1 MDKKFALSTA
11 GASNNVLKINITNVL
26 SRTYGIEAITDDRL
40 MISNMLMINDK
51 LPATRTQMFYTN
63 SDNQKGATIR
73 LYESRVTDETMEI
86 EDRIPITE
94 IEMTFVRSVPE
105 NTPIEMTMA
114 LDNSGSLHIIAE
126 ELQNHSKL
134 DTTFQLSNQM
144 TEEEMNRE
152 YYKREY
158 TALAKEIARKF
169 VDKCSN
175 CIKCDDSCN
184 ICDVLFTI
192 EYLRE
197 KGLLKDE
204 F

>member
-1 MDKKFALSTA
+1 MKY
-11 GASNNVLKINITNVL
+11 NVGDRVKIKDLKNDEIYGGFYVADGMLTHCGEVL
-26 SRTYGIEAITDDRL
+26 EIVEVNRL
-40 MISNMLMINDK
+40 NDSYMLKGCGHWWFNEDMLEPIND
-51 LPATRTQMFYTN
+51 
-63 SDNQKGATIR
+63 SDDYISKGRDDSIF
-73 LYESRVTDETMEI
+73 ETETK
-86 EDRIPITE
+86 EKTSLE
-94 IEMTFVRSVPE
+94 K
-105 NTPIEMTMA
+105 A
-114 LDNSGSLHIIAE
+114 L
-126 ELQNHSKL
+126 ELLN
-134 DTTFQLSNQM
+134 M

-158 TALAKEIARKF
+158 TALAEEIARKF

-192 EYLRE
+192 EYLKE

>member
-1 MDKKFALSTA
+1 MKY
-11 GASNNVLKINITNVL
+11 NVGDRVKIKDLKNDEIYGGFYVADGMLTHCGEVL
-26 SRTYGIEAITDDRL
+26 EIVEVNRL
-40 MISNMLMINDK
+40 NDSYMLKGCGHWWFNENMLEPIND
-51 LPATRTQMFYTN
+51 
-63 SDNQKGATIR
+63 SDDYISKGRDDSIF
-73 LYESRVTDETMEI
+73 ETKKTKEKTSL
-86 EDRIPITE
+86 EK
-94 IEMTFVRSVPE
+94 
-105 NTPIEMTMA
+105 A
-114 LDNSGSLHIIAE
+114 L
-126 ELQNHSKL
+126 ELLN
-134 DTTFQLSNQM
+134 M
-144 TEEEMNRE
+144 TEEEMNEE

-169 VDKCSN
+169 VDKCSD

>member
-1 MDKKFALSTA
+1 MKYNVGDRVKIKEDLEYDEIYGGVYVTDTMLKYRGEVAEIA
-11 GASNNVLKINITNVL
+11 EVNSNFNDRYILKDC
-26 SRTYGIEAITDDRL
+26 GIYWFHKD
-40 MISNMLMINDK
+40 MLEPIND
-51 LPATRTQMFYTN
+51 
-63 SDNQKGATIR
+63 SDDYISKGRDDSIF
-73 LYESRVTDETMEI
+73 ETETK
-86 EDRIPITE
+86 EKTSLE
-94 IEMTFVRSVPE
+94 K
-105 NTPIEMTMA
+105 A
-114 LDNSGSLHIIAE
+114 L
-126 ELQNHSKL
+126 ELLN
-134 DTTFQLSNQM
+134 M

-152 YYKREY
+152 YYKRKY
-158 TALAKEIARKF
+158 TALAEEIARKF

>member
-1 MDKKFALSTA
+1 MKYNIGDKVRIRNLEVNDVYGEVYVIDEMLEYCGKI
-11 GASNNVLKINITNVL
+11 VEIEKINNTFNDRYYILKDCKLLWHGDMLEPIKV
-26 SRTYGIEAITDDRL
+26 EAKKTKEK
-40 MISNMLMINDK
+40 ISLEK
-51 LPATRTQMFYTN
+51 
-63 SDNQKGATIR
+63 
-73 LYESRVTDETMEI
+73 
-86 EDRIPITE
+86 
-94 IEMTFVRSVPE
+94 
-105 NTPIEMTMA
+105 A
-114 LDNSGSLHIIAE
+114 L
-126 ELQNHSKL
+126 ELLN
-134 DTTFQLSNQM
+134 M

-158 TALAKEIARKF
+158 TALAEEIARKF

-192 EYLRE
+192 EYLKE

>member
-1 MDKKFALSTA
+1 MKY
-11 GASNNVLKINITNVL
+11 NVGDRVKIKDLKDDE
-26 SRTYGIEAITDDRL
+26 TYGRFYVADGMLKHCGEVLEIVEVNRL
-40 MISNMLMINDK
+40 NDSYMLKGCGHWWFNEDMLEPIND
-51 LPATRTQMFYTN
+51 
-63 SDNQKGATIR
+63 SDDYISKGRDDSIF
-73 LYESRVTDETMEI
+73 ETETKTK
-86 EDRIPITE
+86 EKTSLE
-94 IEMTFVRSVPE
+94 K
-105 NTPIEMTMA
+105 A
-114 LDNSGSLHIIAE
+114 L
-126 ELQNHSKL
+126 ELLN
-134 DTTFQLSNQM
+134 M

-152 YYKREY
+152 YYKKEY
-158 TALAKEIARKF
+158 TDLAEEIARKF

>member
-1 MDKKFALSTA
+1 MKY
-11 GASNNVLKINITNVL
+11 NVGDRVKIKEDL
-26 SRTYGIEAITDDRL
+26 EYDETYGRFYVADGMLTHCGEVLEIVEVNRL
-40 MISNMLMINDK
+40 NDSYMLKGCGHWWFNEDMLEPIND
-51 LPATRTQMFYTN
+51 
-63 SDNQKGATIR
+63 SDDYISKGRDDSIF
-73 LYESRVTDETMEI
+73 ETEKTK
-86 EDRIPITE
+86 EKTSLE
-94 IEMTFVRSVPE
+94 K
-105 NTPIEMTMA
+105 A
-114 LDNSGSLHIIAE
+114 L
-126 ELQNHSKL
+126 ELLN
-134 DTTFQLSNQM
+134 M

-158 TALAKEIARKF
+158 TALAEEIARKF

-192 EYLRE
+192 EYLKE

>member
-1 MDKKFALSTA
+1 MKY
-11 GASNNVLKINITNVL
+11 NVGDRVKIKDLKNDEIYGGFYVADGMLTHCGEVL
-26 SRTYGIEAITDDRL
+26 EIVEVNRL
-40 MISNMLMINDK
+40 NDSYMLRGCGHWWFNENMLEPIND
-51 LPATRTQMFYTN
+51 
-63 SDNQKGATIR
+63 SDDYISK
-73 LYESRVTDETMEI
+73 ETEKTK
-86 EDRIPITE
+86 EKTSLE
-94 IEMTFVRSVPE
+94 K
-105 NTPIEMTMA
+105 A
-114 LDNSGSLHIIAE
+114 L
-126 ELQNHSKL
+126 ELLN
-134 DTTFQLSNQM
+134 M

-152 YYKREY
+152 YHRREY
-158 TALAKEIARKF
+158 TALAEEIAKKS

>member
-1 MDKKFALSTA
+1 MKY
-11 GASNNVLKINITNVL
+11 NVGDRVIIKDLKNDEIYGGFYVADGMLKHCGEVL
-26 SRTYGIEAITDDRL
+26 EIVEVNRL
-40 MISNMLMINDK
+40 NDSYMLRGCGHWWFNENMLEPIND
-51 LPATRTQMFYTN
+51 
-63 SDNQKGATIR
+63 SDDYISKGRDDSIF
-73 LYESRVTDETMEI
+73 ETETK
-86 EDRIPITE
+86 EKTSLE
-94 IEMTFVRSVPE
+94 K
-105 NTPIEMTMA
+105 A
-114 LDNSGSLHIIAE
+114 L
-126 ELQNHSKL
+126 ELL
-134 DTTFQLSNQM
+134 DM

-158 TALAKEIARKF
+158 TALAEEIARKF

>member
-1 MDKKFALSTA
+1 MKY
-11 GASNNVLKINITNVL
+11 NVGDRVKIKDLKDDE
-26 SRTYGIEAITDDRL
+26 TYGRFYVADGMLTHCGEVLEIVEVNRL
-40 MISNMLMINDK
+40 NDSYMLKGCGHWWFNEDMLEPIND
-51 LPATRTQMFYTN
+51 
-63 SDNQKGATIR
+63 SDDYISKGRDDSIF
-73 LYESRVTDETMEI
+73 ETEKTK
-86 EDRIPITE
+86 EKTSLE
-94 IEMTFVRSVPE
+94 K
-105 NTPIEMTMA
+105 A
-114 LDNSGSLHIIAE
+114 LILLN
-126 ELQNHSKL
+126 
-134 DTTFQLSNQM
+134 M

-158 TALAKEIARKF
+158 TALAEEIARKF

-175 CIKCDDSCN
+175 CFKCDDSCN

>member
-1 MDKKFALSTA
+1 MKY
-11 GASNNVLKINITNVL
+11 NVGDRVKIKDLKDDE
-26 SRTYGIEAITDDRL
+26 TYGRFYVADGMLTHCGEVLEIVEVNRL
-40 MISNMLMINDK
+40 NDSYMLKGCGHWWFNENMLEPIND
-51 LPATRTQMFYTN
+51 
-63 SDNQKGATIR
+63 SDDYISKGR
-73 LYESRVTDETMEI
+73 DDSVFETEKTK
-86 EDRIPITE
+86 EKTSLE
-94 IEMTFVRSVPE
+94 K
-105 NTPIEMTMA
+105 A
-114 LDNSGSLHIIAE
+114 L
-126 ELQNHSKL
+126 ELLN
-134 DTTFQLSNQM
+134 M
-144 TEEEMNRE
+144 TEEEMNKE

-158 TALAKEIARKF
+158 TALAEEIARKF

>member
-1 MDKKFALSTA
+1 MKY
-11 GASNNVLKINITNVL
+11 NVGDRVKIKDLKDDE
-26 SRTYGIEAITDDRL
+26 TYGRFYVADGMLTHCGEVLEIVEVNRL
-40 MISNMLMINDK
+40 NNSYMLKGCGHWWFNEDMLESINDSDDYISK
-51 LPATRTQMFYTN
+51 GRDDSIFETEKTREKT
-63 SDNQKGATIR
+63 SLEK
-73 LYESRVTDETMEI
+73 
-86 EDRIPITE
+86 
-94 IEMTFVRSVPE
+94 
-105 NTPIEMTMA
+105 A
-114 LDNSGSLHIIAE
+114 L
-126 ELQNHSKL
+126 ELLN
-134 DTTFQLSNQM
+134 M

-158 TALAKEIARKF
+158 TALAEEIARKF
-169 VDKCSN
+169 VDKCSD

>member
-1 MDKKFALSTA
+1 MKF
-11 GASNNVLKINITNVL
+11 NVGDRVKIKDLKDDE
-26 SRTYGIEAITDDRL
+26 TYGRFYVADGMLTHCGEVLEIVEVNRL
-40 MISNMLMINDK
+40 NDSYMLKGCGHWWFNEDMLEPIND
-51 LPATRTQMFYTN
+51 
-63 SDNQKGATIR
+63 SDDYISKGRDDSIF
-73 LYESRVTDETMEI
+73 ETETKAKTSL
-86 EDRIPITE
+86 EK
-94 IEMTFVRSVPE
+94 
-105 NTPIEMTMA
+105 A
-114 LDNSGSLHIIAE
+114 L
-126 ELQNHSKL
+126 ELLN
-134 DTTFQLSNQM
+134 M

>member
-1 MDKKFALSTA
+1 MIF
-11 GASNNVLKINITNVL
+11 NVGDRVKIKEYLEYNEK
-26 SRTYGIEAITDDRL
+26 YGGV
-40 MISNMLMINDK
+40 
-51 LPATRTQMFYTN
+51 F
-63 SDNQKGATIR
+63 
-73 LYESRVTDETMEI
+73 VTDAMLKHCGEVFEIVKVNNLNNNYMLKDCGHLWFNEDMLEPIKVETETK
-86 EDRIPITE
+86 EKTSLE
-94 IEMTFVRSVPE
+94 K
-105 NTPIEMTMA
+105 A
-114 LDNSGSLHIIAE
+114 L
-126 ELQNHSKL
+126 ELLN
-134 DTTFQLSNQM
+134 M

-158 TALAKEIARKF
+158 TALAEEIARKF

-192 EYLRE
+192 EYLKE

>member
-1 MDKKFALSTA
+1 MKY
-11 GASNNVLKINITNVL
+11 NVGDRVKIKDLKDDE
-26 SRTYGIEAITDDRL
+26 TYGRFYVADGMLTHCGEVLEIVEVNRL
-40 MISNMLMINDK
+40 NDSYMLKGCGHWWFNEDMLEPIND
-51 LPATRTQMFYTN
+51 
-63 SDNQKGATIR
+63 SDDYISKGRDDSIF
-73 LYESRVTDETMEI
+73 ETETK
-86 EDRIPITE
+86 EKTSLE
-94 IEMTFVRSVPE
+94 K
-105 NTPIEMTMA
+105 A
-114 LDNSGSLHIIAE
+114 L
-126 ELQNHSKL
+126 ELLN
-134 DTTFQLSNQM
+134 M

-158 TALAKEIARKF
+158 TALAEEIARKF

>member
-1 MDKKFALSTA
+1 MKY
-11 GASNNVLKINITNVL
+11 NVGDRVKIKEDLEYDEIYGGVYVTDTMLKYRGEVAEIAEVN
-26 SRTYGIEAITDDRL
+26 SSFDDRYIL
-40 MISNMLMINDK
+40 KGCENLWFHEDMLEPINDSI
-51 LPATRTQMFYTN
+51 L
-63 SDNQKGATIR
+63 
-73 LYESRVTDETMEI
+73 ETEKTSL
-86 EDRIPITE
+86 EK
-94 IEMTFVRSVPE
+94 
-105 NTPIEMTMA
+105 A
-114 LDNSGSLHIIAE
+114 L
-126 ELQNHSKL
+126 ELLN
-134 DTTFQLSNQM
+134 M
-144 TEEEMNRE
+144 TEEEVNKE
-152 YYKREY
+152 YDRRKY

>member
-1 MDKKFALSTA
+1 MKY
-11 GASNNVLKINITNVL
+11 NVGDRVKIKDLKDDE
-26 SRTYGIEAITDDRL
+26 TYGRFYVADGMLKHCGEVLEIVEVNRL
-40 MISNMLMINDK
+40 NNSYMLKGCGHWWFNEDMLEPIND
-51 LPATRTQMFYTN
+51 
-63 SDNQKGATIR
+63 SDNYISKGRDDSIF
-73 LYESRVTDETMEI
+73 ETETK
-86 EDRIPITE
+86 EKTSLE
-94 IEMTFVRSVPE
+94 K
-105 NTPIEMTMA
+105 A
-114 LDNSGSLHIIAE
+114 L
-126 ELQNHSKL
+126 ELLN
-134 DTTFQLSNQM
+134 M

-158 TALAKEIARKF
+158 TALAEEIARKF

-192 EYLRE
+192 EYLKE

>member
-1 MDKKFALSTA
+1 MKF
-11 GASNNVLKINITNVL
+11 NVGDRVKIKDLKDDE
-26 SRTYGIEAITDDRL
+26 TYGRFYVADGMLTHCGEVLEIVEVNRL
-40 MISNMLMINDK
+40 NDSYMLKGCGHWWFNEDMLEPIND
-51 LPATRTQMFYTN
+51 
-63 SDNQKGATIR
+63 SDDYISKGRDDSIF
-73 LYESRVTDETMEI
+73 ETETK
-86 EDRIPITE
+86 EKTSLE
-94 IEMTFVRSVPE
+94 K
-105 NTPIEMTMA
+105 A
-114 LDNSGSLHIIAE
+114 LILLN
-126 ELQNHSKL
+126 
-134 DTTFQLSNQM
+134 M

-158 TALAKEIARKF
+158 TALAEEIARKF

-192 EYLRE
+192 EYLKE

>member
-1 MDKKFALSTA
+1 MKYNVGDRVRIKEDLEYDEIYGGVYVTDTMLKYRGEVAEIA
-11 GASNNVLKINITNVL
+11 EVNSNFNDRYILKDC
-26 SRTYGIEAITDDRL
+26 GIYWFHKD
-40 MISNMLMINDK
+40 MLEPIND
-51 LPATRTQMFYTN
+51 
-63 SDNQKGATIR
+63 SDDYISKGRDDSIF
-73 LYESRVTDETMEI
+73 
-86 EDRIPITE
+86 TE
-94 IEMTFVRSVPE
+94 KTKEKTSLE
-105 NTPIEMTMA
+105 KA
-114 LDNSGSLHIIAE
+114 L
-126 ELQNHSKL
+126 ELLN
-134 DTTFQLSNQM
+134 M

-158 TALAKEIARKF
+158 TALAEEIARKF

>member
-1 MDKKFALSTA
+1 MKY
-11 GASNNVLKINITNVL
+11 NVGDRVKIKEYL
-26 SRTYGIEAITDDRL
+26 EYGETYGR
-40 MISNMLMINDK
+40 
-51 LPATRTQMFYTN
+51 FY
-63 SDNQKGATIR
+63 
-73 LYESRVTDETMEI
+73 VTDEMLTHCGEVLEI
-86 EDRIPITE
+86 VEVNRLNDSYMLKGCGHWWFNEDMLEPINDSDNYTSKGRDDSIFETE
-94 IEMTFVRSVPE
+94 TKKKEKTSLE
-105 NTPIEMTMA
+105 KA
-114 LDNSGSLHIIAE
+114 LILLN
-126 ELQNHSKL
+126 
-134 DTTFQLSNQM
+134 M

-158 TALAKEIARKF
+158 TALAEEIARKF

>member
-1 MDKKFALSTA
+1 MKY
-11 GASNNVLKINITNVL
+11 NVGDRVKIKDLKDDE
-26 SRTYGIEAITDDRL
+26 TYGRFYVADGMLKHCGEVLEIVEVNRL
-40 MISNMLMINDK
+40 NNSYMLKGCGHWWFNEDMLEPIND
-51 LPATRTQMFYTN
+51 
-63 SDNQKGATIR
+63 SDDYISKGRDDGIF
-73 LYESRVTDETMEI
+73 ETEKTK
-86 EDRIPITE
+86 EKTSLE
-94 IEMTFVRSVPE
+94 K
-105 NTPIEMTMA
+105 A
-114 LDNSGSLHIIAE
+114 L
-126 ELQNHSKL
+126 ELLN
-134 DTTFQLSNQM
+134 M

-158 TALAKEIARKF
+158 TALAEEIARKF

>member
-1 MDKKFALSTA
+1 MKYNVGDRVKIKDLKNDEIYGGFYVADGMLTHC
-11 GASNNVLKINITNVL
+11 GEVLEIVEVNRLNNSYMLKGCGHWWFN
-26 SRTYGIEAITDDRL
+26 E
-40 MISNMLMINDK
+40 NMLEPIND
-51 LPATRTQMFYTN
+51 
-63 SDNQKGATIR
+63 SDDYISKGRDDSIF
-73 LYESRVTDETMEI
+73 ETEKTK
-86 EDRIPITE
+86 EKTSLE
-94 IEMTFVRSVPE
+94 K
-105 NTPIEMTMA
+105 A
-114 LDNSGSLHIIAE
+114 L
-126 ELQNHSKL
+126 ELLN
-134 DTTFQLSNQM
+134 M

-158 TALAKEIARKF
+158 TALAEEIARKF